1 MFKFLILIL
10 LGLVLS
16 SEHWDGVLAV
26 VNNKAILRS
35 DVLEQTMMLA
45 RQKQIDPQ
53 KTPLAFERLF
63 YKTLDNQIDRFVVL
77 SAAEQDTL
85 VDVSSSEVTQNLNQR
100 IDAFVESFES
110 EKAFEDTMQTTVREM
125 KIDYRQ
131 NVRDELFVEKFRY
144 SFFNNITIGRPEVI
158 AFYNDNPDSFPSPP
172 DKGSFS
178 IIQQPVE
185 TSKTTIDSLFLFAS
199 SLKKNIEENK
209 ISFSDAAK
217 NYSDYP
223 SAKEDGG
230 DFGEITRNSFLPKYE
245 KVAFGLSEGD
255 ISEPFQTSLG
265 IHLVQLISKVGEKF
279 HSKQILFNLNPRK
292 NDIEKLKNN
301 LLKIKKELFYDPG
314 AFDSTAVD
322 YYNNY
327 KNYSGVYVSIEY
339 NKLPILLEQKLKQLK
354 EHSYSDIFTIDSD
367 LYLIYKYTG
376 TKDEKINLNKDWIII
391 EKRALENKKTIL
403 FQEWLKTKKESMYIK
418 INSF

>member
-10 LGLVLS
+10 YSTIFS
-16 SEHWDGVLAV
+16 SEHWDGVLAI

-63 YKTLDNQIDRFVVL
+63 YKTLNSQIDRFVVL

-85 VDVSSSEVTQNLNQR
+85 VEVSSSEVTQNLNQR
-100 IDAFVESFES
+100 IDAFVGSFES

-125 KIDYRQ
+125 KVDYRQ

-144 SFFNNITIGRPEVI
+144 SFFSNITIGRPEVI
-158 AFYNDNPDSFPSPP
+158 DFYNNNPDSFPSPP
-172 DKGSFS
+172 DNGSFS
-178 IIQQPVE
+178 IIQQPVK
-185 TSKTTIDSLFLFAS
+185 TSQSTIDSLFLFAS
-199 SLKKNIEENK
+199 SLKKNIQDNK

-217 NYSDYP
+217 KYSDYP
-223 SAKEDGG
+223 GAKEDGG
-230 DFGEITRNSFLPKYE
+230 DFGEIARNSFLPEYE
-245 KVAFGLSEGD
+245 KIAFSLSEGD
-255 ISEPFQTSLG
+255 ISEPFQTNLG
-265 IHLVQLISKVGEKF
+265 IHLVQLIGKVGEKF

-292 NDIEKLKNN
+292 KDIAQLKNN
-301 LLKIKKELFYDPG
+301 LLNIKKELYYDPG
-314 AFDSTAVD
+314 AFDSTAID

-327 KNYSGVYVSIEY
+327 NNYSGVYVSIEY
-339 NKLPILLEQKLKQLK
+339 NKLPKMLEQKLKELK
-354 EHSYSDIFTIDSD
+354 EYSYSDVFTIDSD
-367 LYLIYKYTG
+367 LFLIYKYNEI
-376 TKDEKINLNKDWIII
+376 KDEKINLDRDWVMV

-403 FQEWLKTKKESMYIK
+403 FQEWLKTKKETMYIK